1 MKRFLMLLALV
12 GLAAT
17 LWAVPAKPGLKKTV
31 TGADGR
37 EMTVMLRGDETFH
50 YYITTD
56 GKPVRKQADGTWV
69 EDTRDVKALWKAASQ
84 KRNAQRMKLAERVHK
99 AMKAPKRVGGSVA
112 GSGSKKGLLI
122 LVNFL
127 DVKMQSGST
136 QEVFDRMLNGLNN
149 PYGQNH
155 GSVREFFR
163 DQSYGAFDIE
173 FDVVGPV
180 TVSKN
185 MADYGKNEGGE
196 DGNDTAAGA
205 MIKEACNL
213 VKDKVDFADY
223 DWDGNGEVE
232 NIYVT
237 YAGYGEADGGEPET
251 IWPHQ
256 WDLVSATGSGLKLDG
271 VTISTYACGAE
282 LNGDG
287 DISGIGTMCHE
298 YSHCLGLPDFY
309 VTDYDEHPDM
319 LEWSLM
325 SSGSYNG
332 NGFCPAGYTAYERW
346 FSGWLDPVELTEG
359 YNVSNME
366 PIEEKAEAYIIYND
380 KNRNE
385 YYMLANHQQKGWDTY
400 AAGHGMMV
408 LHVDYDKDIW
418 GDNAVNTYI
427 TSSDVSEYGY
437 SKTNDH
443 QRMIVIPAGGDFAT
457 GKYSDGSTYYKA
469 SKADLWP
476 GSKNKTALTDTS
488 TPKAALYNANTDG
501 QKLMHKPIED
511 ITEVDG
517 LISFRFMG
525 GIPVDVPEDLATSNV
540 SNTSFKVTW
549 TGVENVASYNLKIT
563 EKDENS
569 VPATYVKLTAAPD
582 DWEGQYL
589 IVYEAGKVAMNGG
602 LTDKLDVVENTVG
615 VTINNKEIA
624 RTTEADAASFTIS
637 KTSDGKYSIKGQGG
651 LYMGHTGSNN
661 GLASSSNEIYTNT
674 LSFDGSDATVRSSA
688 GFYLRYNKTS
698 GQDRFRYFKPS
709 TYTNQQ
715 PIALYKAQG
724 APEASEVF
732 TDITG
737 TSYTFTN
744 LTPETQYTVQ
754 VQAVD
759 GDGNTS
765 AWSEV
770 VSVTTLAGPV
780 EPTYAKGDVN
790 GDGSVTIADVT
801 VLVNIILSTADGNE
815 RADVNGDG
823 NVTIADVT
831 ELVNIILGRVQ

>member
-1 MKRFLMLLALV
+1 MLLALV

-69 EDTRDVKALWKAASQ
+69 EDTRDVKALWKAAKA
-84 KRNAQRMKLAERVHK
+84 KRNYHRQQLAEHMRRV
-99 AMKAPKRVGGSVA
+99 MKAPARIGQKNDWTGK
-112 GSGSKKGLLI
+112 KKGLLI
-122 LVNFL
+122 LVNFK
-127 DVKMQSGST
+127 DWEMVNKDGSKAI
-136 QEVFDRMLNGLNN
+136 FDQMLNGINK
-149 PYGQNH
+149 PYGDNH
-155 GSVREFFR
+155 GSVREYFKA
-163 DQSYGAFDIE
+163 QSYDQFDVE
-173 FDVVGPV
+173 FDVVGPY
-180 TVSKN
+180 TLKYN
-185 MADYGKNEGGE
+185 MSHYG
-196 DGNDTAAGA
+196 GNDSQGNDKAPEE
-205 MIKEACNL
+205 MIYEACNL
-213 VKDKVDFADY
+213 ADSDVNFANY
-223 DWDGNGEVE
+223 DWDGDGEVE

-237 YAGYGEADGGEPET
+237 YAGFGEASGADDDT

-256 WDLVSATGSGLKLDG
+256 YQLSGADLELELDG
-271 VTISTYACGAE
+271 VKIDTYACGAE
-282 LNGDG
+282 LNGTSGTKID
-287 DISGIGTMCHE
+287 GIGTMCHE

-309 VTDYDEHPDM
+309 DIDYSGGHGMFDWDVM
-319 LEWSLM
+319 DG
-325 SSGSYNG
+325 GSYNDDG
-332 NGFCPAGYTAYERW
+332 YCPAAYTAYERE
-346 FSGWLDPVELTEG
+346 FCGWLTYTELTSG
-359 YNVSNME
+359 TNITDMPN
-366 PIEEKAEAYIIYND
+366 IEDNPVAYVVRND
-380 KNRNE
+380 GHTDE
-385 YYMLANHQQKGWDTY
+385 YYVLANHQQKGWNK
-400 AAGHGMMV
+400 AEAGHGM
-408 LHVDYDKDIW
+408 LIIHVDYDKTVW
-418 GDNAVNTYI
+418 ENNGPN
-427 TSSDVSEYGY
+427 DVA
-437 SKTNDH
+437 NR
-443 QRMIVIPAGGDFAT
+443 QRMTIIPADNKFDYETYDGD
-457 GKYSDGSTYYKA
+457 KYYYGNQG
-469 SKADLWP
+469 DLWP
-476 GSKNKTALTDTS
+476 YKNTTALTDTS

-549 TGVENVASYNLKIT
+549 TGVEDVASYNLKIT
-563 EKDENS
+563 EKDENA

-637 KTSDGKYSIKGQGG
+637 KTSDGTYSIKGQGG

-737 TSYTFTN
+737 TSYTFTD

-765 AWSEV
+765 AWSEA
-770 VSVTTLAGPV
+770 VSVTTLAEPV